1 MINVDEL
8 RLNEL
13 EEAAEFLKF
22 TWVDTYSH
30 FLSQATIQKM
40 TDFWLNTEL
49 LKKQVLDPDI
59 LFLSAKD
66 DSHKI
71 VGMLTVIKLDK
82 ETALLARM
90 FVHPEKQRRGIGMRL
105 LNEAIERLRGYKKMR
120 AEVEE
125 KNTRGMNFCLKQG
138 FKEIETKRELVEQAL
153 MYITVLEKTL
163 GSQPR

>member
-1 MINVDEL
+1 
-8 RLNEL
+8 
-13 EEAAEFLKF
+13 
-22 TWVDTYSH
+22 
-30 FLSQATIQKM
+30 M

-49 LKKQVLDPDI
+49 LKKQVLDPET

-66 DSHKI
+66 DANKI
-71 VGMLTVIKLDK
+71 VGLLSVIKLDQ
-82 ETALLARM
+82 ETALLARL

-105 LNEAIERLRGYKKMR
+105 LNAAVDRLRGYKKMR

-125 KNTRGMNFCLKQG
+125 KNNRGINFCLKQG

-163 GSQPR
+163 GSRPR